1 LQLQALPEDA
11 ITMSPYDHR
20 LLEYGMLQSAVP
32 TPQSRQTVGLNG
44 WRWMMMKSQESSIQL
59 DLIRAIHARRDVAGH
74 RSALPEPGD
83 DGLLHVPQASIHGD
97 C

>member
-1 LQLQALPEDA
+1 
-11 ITMSPYDHR
+11 
-20 LLEYGMLQSAVP
+20 
-32 TPQSRQTVGLNG
+32 
-44 WRWMMMKSQESSIQL
+44 MMKSQESSIQL